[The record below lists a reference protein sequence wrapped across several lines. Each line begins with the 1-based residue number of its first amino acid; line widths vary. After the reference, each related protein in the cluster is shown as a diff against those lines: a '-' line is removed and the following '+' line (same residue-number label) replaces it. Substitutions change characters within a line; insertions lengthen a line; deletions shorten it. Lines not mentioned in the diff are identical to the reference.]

1 MTATTLAAALAVQRG
16 GFRLALDLAVEAGEV
31 VALVGPNGAGKSTA
45 LRAITGLQPL
55 AAGDVRLDDRC
66 LADVD
71 AGVHVP
77 PEKRGIGVVFQ
88 DYLLFPHLDA
98 RDNVAFGLRA
108 RGMPRRQARRRAE
121 RALADV
127 GLLEASASRPR
138 QLSGGQA
145 QRVALARAL
154 VTEPRLLLL
163 DEPLAALDS
172 ATRAAVRSGLR
183 HRLAAFPGATVVVTH
198 DPVDAFVL
206 ADRLVV
212 LEGGRVVQQGTPVDV
227 ARQPRTPYVAELF
240 GLNLFRGTGHAH
252 SVTLDGGA
260 IASVAGVHEGAVLVA
275 FPPSAVTIS
284 LGEPRT
290 SARNAWSLVVESLE
304 ARGDTVRV
312 RLRGPIRVGA
322 DVTPL
327 AVADLGLVPGA
338 TVWAAVK
345 ATELAVYPA

>member
-1 MTATTLAAALAVQRG
+1 MTATTLAAAVTVVRG
-16 GFRLALDLAVEAGEV
+16 EFQLSLNLEVEAGEV

-45 LRAITGLQPL
+45 LRAIAGLQPL
-55 AAGDVRLDDRC
+55 SGGDVRLDDRC

-71 AGVHVP
+71 GGVDLA
-77 PEKRGIGVVFQ
+77 PEQRGIGVVFQ

-108 RGMPRRQARRRAE
+108 RGVPRSEARRRAE
-121 RALADV
+121 RALGDV
-127 GLLEASASRPR
+127 GLLEESGHRPA

-145 QRVALARAL
+145 QRVALARAM

-172 ATRAAVRSGLR
+172 ATRVAVRSDLR
-183 HRLAAFPGATVVVTH
+183 HRLAAFPGAAVVVTH

-212 LEGGRVVQQGTPVDV
+212 LEGGRVVQQGAPAEV

-240 GLNLFRGTGHAH
+240 GLNLFRGTGNGH
-252 SVTLDGGA
+252 SVTLDGGP
-260 IASVAGVHEGAVLVA
+260 VATVTGPHEGAVLVA
-275 FPPSAVTIS
+275 FPPSAVTLS
-284 LGEPRT
+284 VGEPHT
-290 SARNAWSLVVESLE
+290 SARNVWRLTVESLE

-312 RLRGPIRVGA
+312 RLGGPIRVGA
-322 DVTPL
+322 DVTAL